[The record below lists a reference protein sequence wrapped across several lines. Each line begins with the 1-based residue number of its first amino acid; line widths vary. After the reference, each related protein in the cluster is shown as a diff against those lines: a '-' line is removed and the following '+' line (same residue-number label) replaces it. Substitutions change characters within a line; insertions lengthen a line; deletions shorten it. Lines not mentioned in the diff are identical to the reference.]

1 MSGDVGGNAQMAV
14 SPGTPAA
21 VPLDTHMALP
31 PAAQMA
37 VPPGTQIIIPG
48 AAPAPEPAAQT
59 PPGPG
64 RALKVA
70 LSSSPFYMG
79 LVLVALVAFFSFLH
93 PGTFASSFNI
103 RNIFLDASVLL
114 ILAVGTTYIMIA
126 GGFDLSIGSVL
137 VFSGVAAAQVMLRVG
152 STDSLGTVA
161 LGFAV
166 ALLCG
171 AAWGVF
177 NGLCITRL
185 RVSALIST
193 LGSMGAALGGAYLL
207 SDGSD
212 IRTVPNALIA
222 LGHGSI
228 GGVPWLVVITAIMA
242 LAGGIVLHMTRFG
255 RHTFLVGSN
264 PEAARRAGIN
274 VSGHL
279 LKLYALSGLLAGFAA
294 MLSLG
299 RFSTTTLEGHANDPL
314 EAITAV
320 VLGGTALTGGRGS
333 VIGTVVGVFIPAVL
347 ANGFIIMGIQPFWQM
362 VVIGFVVIAAVYAD
376 QIKRGK
382 GERL

>member
-1 MSGDVGGNAQMAV
+1 MSGNVE
-14 SPGTPAA
+14 
-21 VPLDTHMALP
+21 L
-31 PAAQMA
+31 
-37 VPPGTQIIIPG
+37 
-48 AAPAPEPAAQT
+48 APANAMQEV
-59 PPGPG
+59 PGLG
-64 RALKVA
+64 RTLKTAV
-70 LSSSPFYMG
+70 SSSPFYMG
-79 LVLVALVAFFSFLH
+79 VVLLLLVAFFSFLH
-93 PGTFASSFNI
+93 PATFASSFNV

-114 ILAVGTTYIMIA
+114 ILSVGTTYIMVA

-152 STDSLGTVA
+152 NTDSLGTVA
-161 LGFAV
+161 LGFVV

-171 AAWGVF
+171 TAWGVF

-193 LGSMGAALGGAYLL
+193 LGTMGAALGGAYLL

-212 IRTVPNALIA
+212 IRTVPDALIA
-222 LGHGSI
+222 LGHGSVA
-228 GGVPWLVVITAIMA
+228 GVPWLVVITALVA

-264 PEAARRAGIN
+264 PEASRRAGIN

-279 LKLYALSGLLAGFAA
+279 LRLYALSGLLAGFAA

-320 VLGGTALTGGRGS
+320 VLGGTALAGGRGS
-333 VIGTVVGVFIPAVL
+333 IIGTVVGVFIPAVL

-376 QIKRGK
+376 QIKRGR